1 MEKIFKKL
9 TVFLSGLL
17 IVTTVFLIFVIPT
30 YIKSDRKIDF
40 FSSNKIVSNIK
51 NMEMNMTTVIYV
63 QNAKGQWE
71 EYRRLHGSENR
82 LWAGIDKMPA
92 Q

>member
-63 QNAKGQWE
+63 QNEKGQWE

-82 LWAGIDKMPA
+82 LWAGIDKMP
-92 Q
+92 